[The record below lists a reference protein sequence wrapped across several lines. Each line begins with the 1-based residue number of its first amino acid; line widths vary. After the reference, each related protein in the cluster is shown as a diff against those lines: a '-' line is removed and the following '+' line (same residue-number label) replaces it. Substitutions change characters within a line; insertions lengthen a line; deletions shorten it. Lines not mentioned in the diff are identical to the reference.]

1 MSTLFLKPYTVRRRD
16 RTLSA
21 SGIWSPGTMSTI
33 TIQGSVQP
41 LSGKDLATM
50 EAGSRD
56 LGKVWVYTGS
66 ELRKRTEGS
75 TTEAD
80 QIEFDGSIWEIIDV
94 RPYSSGI
101 IPHRKY
107 LAEYR
112 GAA

>member
-1 MSTLFLKPYTVRRRD
+1 MSTLFPKPYTIRRRD
-16 RTLSA
+16 RTLVR
-21 SGIWSPGTMSTI
+21 GVWVPGTVATI

-56 LGKVWVYTGS
+56 LGKVWIYTNDT
-66 ELRKRTEGS
+66 LRKRLEGS

-80 QIEFDGSIWEIIDV
+80 VLVYDGSLWEVIDT
-94 RPYSSGI
+94 RSYLSGLI
-101 IPHRKY
+101 EHRKH